1 MRISDWSSDVCSS
14 DLLYVAGLSNGSV
27 IGYLYACTD
36 PNVRAVLAVASEADT
51 KSFTDACTT
60 SHPLGSVIV
69 HGTGDLTTPYNGFPL
84 GLSLPIPAIHQTFN
98 TLDGCNGADAT
109 LQVPMSVDSIP
120 VKIDYTAS
128 GGCSSGHRNFLVTL
142 PRSEEH

>member
-1 MRISDWSSDVCSS
+1 MIRRPPRSTRTYTLFPYTTLFRS
-14 DLLYVAGLSNGSV
+14 
-27 IGYLYACTD
+27 
-36 PNVRAVLAVASEADT
+36 

-98 TLDGCNGADAT
+98 TLDGCNGADA
-109 LQVPMSVDSIP
+109 
-120 VKIDYTAS
+120 
-128 GGCSSGHRNFLVTL
+128 
-142 PRSEEH
+142 RSEERRVGKECVSTCRSRWSPYH

>member
-1 MRISDWSSDVCSS
+1 MIRRPPRSTRTYTLFPYTTLFRS
-14 DLLYVAGLSNGSV
+14 
-27 IGYLYACTD
+27 
-36 PNVRAVLAVASEADT
+36 

-120 VKIDYTAS
+120 VKKIGRAS
-128 GGCSSGHRNFLVTL
+128 FRERVCQSG
-142 PRSEEH
+142 

>member
-36 PNVRAVLAVASEADT
+36 PNVRAVLAVASDADT

-98 TLDGCNGADAT
+98 TLDGCNGDRKST
-109 LQVPMSVDSIP
+109 RLN
-120 VKIDYTAS
+120 
-128 GGCSSGHRNFLVTL
+128 SSH
-142 PRSEEH
+142 